1 MKYLVRFQSG
11 KLFDIFE
18 LDERSVEGVTGS
30 MWWKMYPNYGE
41 KYSRSACNPTSYKE
55 DGDFYTEADSY
66 QDLVEQHID
75 IFL

>member
-11 KLFDIFE
+11 ELFDIFE

-41 KYSRSACNPTSYKE
+41 KYSRRARNPTSYKKT
-55 DGDFYTEADSY
+55 GIST
-66 QDLVEQHID
+66 QKQILTRILLNN
-75 IFL
+75 I

>member
-11 KLFDIFE
+11 ELFDIFE
-18 LDERSVEGVTGS
+18 LDERSVEGVTGR

-41 KYSRSACNPTSYKE
+41 KYSRRAHNPASYKE